1 MAMSQINVNIRMD
14 EALKRD
20 FEAVCNEIGL
30 TMTAAFTVFA
40 KTVSSRKEIPFRIAA
55 QPMTNGITYAYAP
68 ELAKEYTVAEPAE
81 WTYSSGKT
89 PRPGCMKGQIRMS
102 DDFDAPLDDFKEYME

>member
-1 MAMSQINVNIRMD
+1 MD

-40 KTVSSRKEIPFRIAA
+40 KTVSNRREIPFRIAA
-55 QPMTNGITYAYAP
+55 QSIKSGITYAGVQ
-68 ELAKEYTVAEPAE
+68 ESVKEYTVQETDAE
-81 WTYSSGKT
+81 WPHLREKT
-89 PRPGCMKGQIRMS
+89 PRPGCMKGQIQMS

>member
-1 MAMSQINVNIRMD
+1 MD

-40 KTVSSRKEIPFRIAA
+40 KTVSNRREIPFRIAA
-55 QPMTNGITYAYAP
+55 QSITSDIAYAGAP
-68 ELAKEYTVAEPAE
+68 EPSKEYKVAETGSE
-81 WTYSSGKT
+81 WAYVSGKT
-89 PRPGCMKGQIRMS
+89 PRPGCMKGQIQMS